1 MTDMIFDVLMNNGAI
16 GLLAGYLLYQNNES
30 RRLQLETQEKLYNKL
45 EEFAQLQIETE
56 ERKEQKFEKK
66 ETELRYKYDNVIEK
80 LDAERKQII
89 DTVAKSIE
97 GNILKT
103 DQLNESMKALTLQF
117 TELTNRLIRLNEKL
131 QNLESKV
138 NTLEGSVNML
148 QRNQNK

>member
-1 MTDMIFDVLMNNGAI
+1 MLFDVLLNNGAI
-16 GLLAGYLLYQNNES
+16 GLLAGYLLYQSQEY
-30 RRLQLETQEKLYNKL
+30 RKLQLETQDKLYNKL
-45 EEFAQLQIETE
+45 EEFASLQLETE

-66 ETELRYKYDNVIEK
+66 ENELRLKYDAVISK
-80 LDAERKQII
+80 LDEERKQII

-103 DQLNESMKALTLQF
+103 DALNESMKALTLQF
-117 TELTNRLIRLNEKL
+117 TALTNKLIRLNEKL

-148 QRNQNK
+148 QMQQNSKK